1 MAAPTRPTDPSSSPS
16 SPSPAGDGDWA
27 DQAADTVVRVV
38 DTVREKTT
46 GPVLTTARAI
56 VYGII
61 GAFAAIVGLIVLV
74 IALVRMLDV
83 YLPGEVWS
91 AYLLLG
97 VIFGGLGFFM
107 WTKRYAPEAA

>member
-1 MAAPTRPTDPSSSPS
+1 MAAPNRPPDPTPE
-16 SPSPAGDGDWA
+16 DDWA

-46 GPVLTTARAI
+46 GQVLTVARAI

-61 GAFAAIVGLIVLV
+61 GVFAALVALVVLV
-74 IALVRMLDV
+74 IALIRMLDV

-97 VIFGGLGFFM
+97 VVFTVGGLLV
-107 WTKRYAPEAA
+107 WRRRYAPEVA

>member
-1 MAAPTRPTDPSSSPS
+1 MAAPSRPGNPSLPS
-16 SPSPAGDGDWA
+16 SPGSDGDWA

-46 GPVLTTARAI
+46 GPVLTAARAI

-61 GAFAAIVGLIVLV
+61 GAFAALVALIVLV

-83 YLPGEVWS
+83 YLPGAVWS
-91 AYLLLG
+91 AYLVLG
-97 VIFGGLGFFM
+97 IVFAGLGLFV
-107 WTKRYAPEAA
+107 WSKRYAPEVP

>member
-1 MAAPTRPTDPSSSPS
+1 MAAPTRPTNP
-16 SPSPAGDGDWA
+16 SPSPSPTNDGDWA

-46 GPVLTTARAI
+46 GQVLTAARAI

-61 GAFAAIVGLIVLV
+61 GAFAALVALIVLI
-74 IALVRMLDV
+74 IALIRILDV

-97 VIFGGLGFFM
+97 VVFSVFGLLV
-107 WTKRYAPEAA
+107 WRRRYAPEVP

>member
-1 MAAPTRPTDPSSSPS
+1 MAVPTRPTDPTPP
-16 SPSPAGDGDWA
+16 PSPATGGDWA

-46 GPVLTTARAI
+46 GPVLTAARAI

-61 GAFAAIVGLIVLV
+61 GVFAALVALIVLV
-74 IALVRMLDV
+74 IALVRILDV

-97 VIFGGLGFFM
+97 VAFSVGGLLV
-107 WTKRYAPEAA
+107 WRQRHAPETA

>member
-1 MAAPTRPTDPSSSPS
+1 MAVPTRPTDPA
-16 SPSPAGDGDWA
+16 PADGDWA

-46 GPVLTTARAI
+46 GPALTAARAI

-61 GAFAAIVGLIVLV
+61 GAFAALVGLIVLI
-74 IALVRMLDV
+74 IALIRMLDV
-83 YLPGEVWS
+83 YLPGDVWS

-97 VIFGGLGFFM
+97 TAFAVGGLFV
-107 WTKRYAPEAA
+107 WRKRFAPEVA

>member
-1 MAAPTRPTDPSSSPS
+1 MAEPSRPTDPSAP
-16 SPSPAGDGDWA
+16 GEGDWA

-46 GPVLTTARAI
+46 GPVLTAARAI

-61 GAFAAIVGLIVLV
+61 GAFAALVALIVLV

-97 VIFGGLGFFM
+97 IVFAGLGLFV
-107 WTKRYAPEAA
+107 WSKRYAPEVP

>member
-1 MAAPTRPTDPSSSPS
+1 MAAPTRPTDPSSTPS
-16 SPSPAGDGDWA
+16 VANDGDWA

-46 GPVLTTARAI
+46 GQVLTVARAI

-61 GAFAAIVGLIVLV
+61 GAFAAIVALIVLV
-74 IALVRMLDV
+74 ILLVRMLDV

-97 VIFGGLGFFM
+97 VVFAGLGLFM
-107 WTKRYAPEAA
+107 WTKRYAPEVP

>member
-1 MAAPTRPTDPSSSPS
+1 MAAPFRPTDPSPE
-16 SPSPAGDGDWA
+16 GDWA

-46 GPVLTTARAI
+46 GQVLTAARAI

-61 GAFAAIVGLIVLV
+61 GVFAGLVALIVLV
-74 IALVRMLDV
+74 IALIRMLDV
-83 YLPGEVWS
+83 YLPGDVWS

-97 VIFGGLGFFM
+97 VVFSVGGLLV
-107 WTKRYAPEAA
+107 WRRRYAPEVP

>member
-1 MAAPTRPTDPSSSPS
+1 MAVPSRPTDP
-16 SPSPAGDGDWA
+16 PALTDITDGDWA

-38 DTVREKTT
+38 DQVREKTT
-46 GPVLTTARAI
+46 GQVLTAARAI

-61 GAFAAIVGLIVLV
+61 GGFAAIVALVVLV

-97 VIFGGLGFFM
+97 VIFSVFGLLV
-107 WTKRYAPEAA
+107 WRRRYAPEVP

>member
-1 MAAPTRPTDPSSSPS
+1 MAVPSRPTDP
-16 SPSPAGDGDWA
+16 PALTDITDGDWA

-38 DTVREKTT
+38 DQVREKTT
-46 GPVLTTARAI
+46 GQVLTAARAI

-61 GAFAAIVGLIVLV
+61 GAFAAIVALVVLV
-74 IALVRMLDV
+74 IALIRMLDV

-97 VIFGGLGFFM
+97 VVFSVLGLLV
-107 WTKRYAPEAA
+107 WRQRYAPEAP

>member
-1 MAAPTRPTDPSSSPS
+1 MAAPSRPTDPSPE
-16 SPSPAGDGDWA
+16 GDWA

-46 GPVLTTARAI
+46 GQVLTAARAI

-61 GAFAAIVGLIVLV
+61 GVFAGLVALIVLV
-74 IALVRMLDV
+74 IALIRMLDV
-83 YLPGEVWS
+83 YLPGDVWS

-97 VIFGGLGFFM
+97 VVFSMGGLLV
-107 WTKRYAPEAA
+107 WRRRYAPEVP